1 VVKFP
6 FEQITTDSGF
16 IRTFS
21 GTVDE
26 EELAWH
32 RDHESREVTVVQS
45 RGWYLQLDDE
55 LPIAMHPGD
64 VFQIPQEMW
73 HRVIRRGNE
82 DLIVKIKMS

>member
-1 VVKFP
+1 MVKFP
-6 FEQITTDSGF
+6 FEQIITESGF

-21 GTVDE
+21 GAVDE

-45 RGWYLQLDDE
+45 KGWYLQLDNE

>member
-1 VVKFP
+1 MKFP
-6 FEQITTDSGF
+6 FEQIITESGF

-32 RDHESREVTVVQS
+32 RDHERREVTVVQS
-45 RGWYLQLDDE
+45 KGWYLQLDNE